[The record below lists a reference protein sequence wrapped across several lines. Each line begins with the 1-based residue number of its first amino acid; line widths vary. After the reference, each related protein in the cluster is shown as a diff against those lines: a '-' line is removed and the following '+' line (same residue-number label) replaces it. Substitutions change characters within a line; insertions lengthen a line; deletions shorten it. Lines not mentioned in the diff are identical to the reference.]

1 MKRSELNLK
10 VGDEVVFL
18 RNSGDREDAM
28 VDKLDGFDPDFRV
41 HILGPSVMHYIS
53 ATGISNVGLGK
64 VIEVNGTKP

>member
-28 VDKLDGFDPDFRV
+28 VDKLDG
-41 HILGPSVMHYIS
+41 LMHYIS

-64 VIEVNGTKP
+64 VIEVNGEAVTED